1 MDKGLIEL
9 INLLMKSGIE
19 REFLDGLAG
28 YFNVD
33 AASVVALKDFDITFA
48 KTSSYFGENSLDILK
63 LYRQTKHNNVYFERS
78 IKKGYCIV
86 QNYQGDKLANP
97 MWKKVGLKSVF
108 LYSLNTEF
116 NSVIAL
122 ESFSQERVFNDADLA
137 KMKFISPFVSRSIE
151 NAVYKELLEKEIV
164 RLDVELP
171 NSVDKNTLRVWL
183 ADNLGKIMNLT
194 KAKAISLIYPK
205 YGIYSFAT
213 NDKNVGFVKFR
224 KTKEVESLLV
234 YRMYQ
239 EKLKAPAVFVYGMS
253 NKSPKCLEDVYKRFG
268 VKNVLVVPVWDSG
281 RLEGVFGY
289 GYQTDMYFSLYD
301 VNIVKLITKR
311 LFQLLNMSF
320 EFSRLSKVVTKN
332 EEEII
337 NSFVMTIEMRD
348 VYTKGHSQRV
358 AFYAKRIA
366 QKLRLNE
373 KFADKIYVAGLLH
386 DVGKIGVPDA
396 VLMKPSKLSDVE
408 YEMIKYHPVLSYKIV
423 DQFKS
428 LKDLKTIAKMVRHH
442 HERCDGRGYPDGLMC
457 EKISKGAKIL
467 AVADVFDAL
476 TTSRPYR
483 KAFEP
488 KKAIEIMLEEKG
500 HLDEKILNRALDVLI
515 DSFEEA
521 IELGESSLIPK
532 AFDEY
537 KRKFSHVDSLTG
549 LLTRSALLRKL
560 DDLIKGGND
569 FRTYMVDVKGM
580 DSVNIECGSEKGD
593 LLLIK
598 VAETIKNLSELGCEH
613 FTRYG
618 GDSFVFICES
628 HFNDVDDFLAGLAG
642 SVKGSV
648 DCPKS
653 LRFTTVHVNSK
664 EIGNTQELILL
675 LRKRKNLLS
684 HRA

>member
-19 REFLDGLAG
+19 REFLDGVAD

-33 AASVVALKDFDITFA
+33 AVSVVALKDFDITFA
-48 KTSSYFGENSLDILK
+48 KTSSFFEENSLDILK
-63 LYRQTKHNNVYFERS
+63 LYRQTKHNNVCFERS
-78 IKKGYCIV
+78 IRKGYCIV
-86 QNYQGDKLANP
+86 QNYQEDKLANP

-108 LYSLNTEF
+108 IYSLNTEF

-122 ESFSQERVFNDADLA
+122 ESFKRKRVFGDDDLE
-137 KMKFISPFVSRSIE
+137 KMKVISPFISRIIE
-151 NAVYKELLEKEIV
+151 NAVYRELLEKEIV
-164 RLDVELP
+164 RLDVDLP
-171 NSVDKNTLRVWL
+171 DSIDKDTLRVWL
-183 ADNLGKIMNLT
+183 VNNLGKIMNLT

-213 NDKNVGFVKFR
+213 NDENTGFVKFR
-224 KTKEVESLLV
+224 KTKDIESLLV

-239 EKLKAPAVFVYGMS
+239 ERLKAPAVFVYGMS

-268 VKNVLVVPVWDSG
+268 IKNVLIVPVWDNG

-311 LFQLLNMSF
+311 LFQLLSMSF
-320 EFSRLSKVVTKN
+320 EFSRLSKVVTEN

-366 QKLRLNE
+366 HKLGLNK

-396 VLMKPSKLSDVE
+396 VLMKPSKLSNVE

-457 EKISKGAKIL
+457 EKISKGARIL

-483 KAFEP
+483 RAFEP
-488 KKAIEIMLEEKG
+488 KRAIEIMLSEEG
-500 HLDEKILNRALDVLI
+500 HLDKKILNRALDVLV

-537 KRKFSHVDSLTG
+537 KRKFSHIDSLTG
-549 LLTRSALLRKL
+549 LLTRSTLLRKL
-560 DDLIKGGND
+560 DDLIKGGNG
-569 FRTYMVDVKGM
+569 FRAYMVDVKGM
-580 DSVNIECGSEKGD
+580 DSINIECGSEKGD
-593 LLLIK
+593 MLLIK
-598 VAETIKNLSELGCEH
+598 VADTVKNLSELGCKY

-618 GDSFVFICES
+618 GDSFVFVCES
-628 HFNDVDDFLAGLAG
+628 RL
-642 SVKGSV
+642 SSV
-648 DCPKS
+648 DSFLLNLADRVKKIVNCPKN
-653 LRFTTVHVNSK
+653 LRFTTVHIDSK
-664 EIGNTQELILL
+664 EVGSTQELILL

-684 HRA
+684 HRT